1 MISFQTKPI
10 MKITSYL
17 LLPVCMVL
25 LGIFNGCNQVDGT
38 RIDILQIEGASW
50 ATNVTTS
57 YGWFGS
63 SPEFEEEKKLTLAAS
78 DGDLIYL
85 MLDEWDFYY
94 RYNVKDGV
102 NLELTFD
109 TLAAFSVYLNGEL
122 NYMELSKPSSLKAFS
137 LLTEP
142 EIAQLST
149 LNVNGTL
156 AKEIIPLLQEHETQL
171 QGLGL
176 VLESG
181 SPFPDLNELL
191 VLCRPE
197 FLVLQNS
204 SQFPE
209 PGGETNF
216 EGLELLWIEERI
228 PSLSK
233 SVACCGDLESLIIS
247 GWEPQP
253 GEILPLST
261 LSMLRNL
268 TLAESKLT
276 SLKNIEFP
284 ETLQS
289 LNLISCDTL
298 SHIDQ
303 IKNLHELCRLSLTAC
318 DKLTRVI
325 MPEHPE
331 SLRWISFPESITQQ
345 EFETLCLAIPGV
357 EVVEAIDC
365 PGIEDLLPLQHLEQ
379 LRILALQLQ
388 QAQLSGLDS
397 LKQLEVLI
405 LTDDIF
411 RDNSIFIN
419 ELRASLPS
427 TQVVPGSGL
436 CLGSGWLLL
445 LLPMI
450 LLFRMAIRRK
460 A

>member
-1 MISFQTKPI
+1 MRNPACA
-10 MKITSYL
+10 
-17 LLPVCMVL
+17 LLPVCFIL
-25 LGIFNGCNQVDGT
+25 IGILTACNQAGGN
-38 RIDILQIEGASW
+38 RIDILHIEGASW
-50 ATNVTTS
+50 ASNVTSS
-57 YGWFGS
+57 YGWFGA

-78 DGDLIYL
+78 DGDLLYL
-85 MLDEWDFYY
+85 LLDDLDYYY
-94 RYNVKDGV
+94 RYNSKDGA
-102 NLELTFD
+102 NLKLTFD
-109 TLAAFSVYLNGEL
+109 TLGAFSVYLNGEL
-122 NYMELSKPSSLKAFS
+122 NYMALSDPPSLEAFS
-137 LLTEP
+137 LLTAP

-149 LNVNGTL
+149 LNVDGTL
-156 AKEIIPLLQEHETQL
+156 AEELIPLLQGHESQL

-197 FLVLQNS
+197 LLVLHNS
-204 SQFPE
+204 NQFPE
-209 PGGETNF
+209 PDGETNF

-233 SVACCGDLESLIIS
+233 TVACCGDLESLIIS
-247 GWEPQP
+247 GWEPQS

-261 LSMLRNL
+261 LRMLRNL

-284 ETLQS
+284 ESLQS

-298 SHIDQ
+298 SHMDQ
-303 IKNLHELCRLSLTAC
+303 IKNLPELYRLSLTAC

-325 MPEHPE
+325 LPGNPE

-345 EFETLCLAIPGV
+345 EFETLCPGLPGL

-365 PGIEDLLPLQHLEQ
+365 PGIENLLPIQELED
-379 LRILALQLQ
+379 LRILALQLEQ
-388 QAQLSGLDS
+388 EQLSGLNS
-397 LKQLEVLI
+397 LTQLELLI
-405 LTDDIF
+405 LTDDLF
-411 RDNSIFIN
+411 MDNSYWIN
-419 ELRASLPS
+419 ELRASLPA

-445 LLPMI
+445 LLPLI